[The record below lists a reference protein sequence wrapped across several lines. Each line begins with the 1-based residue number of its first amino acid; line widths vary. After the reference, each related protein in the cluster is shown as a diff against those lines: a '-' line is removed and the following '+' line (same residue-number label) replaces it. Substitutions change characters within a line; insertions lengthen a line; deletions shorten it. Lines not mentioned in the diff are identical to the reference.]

1 MGLYVTRNP
10 ELRQACSK
18 MGRVAEGIRRVVWG
32 VPLTNEKCANCS
44 PFWRY
49 VLRWPVAE
57 RTVMAIAMKGFHPLH
72 IKCGEDEQAF
82 HFAVP

>member
-1 MGLYVTRNP
+1 MMVGVV
-10 ELRQACSK
+10 ACSLAQLV
-18 MGRVAEGIRRVVWG
+18 RRNVAGSAG
-32 VPLTNEKCANCS
+32 LNGLA
-44 PFWRY
+44 FWRY
-49 VLRWPVAE
+49 LLGWPVAE